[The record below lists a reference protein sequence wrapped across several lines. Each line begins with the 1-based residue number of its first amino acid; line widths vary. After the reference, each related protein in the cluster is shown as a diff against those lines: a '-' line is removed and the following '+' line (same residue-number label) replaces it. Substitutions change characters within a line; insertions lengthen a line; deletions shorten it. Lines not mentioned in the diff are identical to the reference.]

1 MVHKE
6 HTSEEVADIILKEVP
21 EDYLLEIVDENFNNF
36 NNKLYVIL
44 DRYKVTAADT
54 KEILNKIQESF
65 TQQEENENGI
75 ESEPETD
82 NTESENEEL

>member
-1 MVHKE
+1 MVR
-6 HTSEEVADIILKEVP
+6 
-21 EDYLLEIVDENFNNF
+21 

-44 DRYKVTAADT
+44 DKYKVTAVDT

-65 TQQEENENGI
+65 TQQEENEDGT

-82 NTESENEEL
+82 YTESENEEL